1 MAGYSGLAGGAA
13 AATVAA
19 LANGT
24 MTTLKTSASM
34 SRMLAVGVAIAATA
48 IANVPGMGD
57 ASANW
62 TAIAAR
68 LDAGVKLPLN
78 DAIAQARTEWI
89 AEDRQAFDSAVTA
102 FQGDTEATRK
112 FFEQIEKCLDD
123 IGDAYRDYWFELAL
137 LSGALLTALLA
148 AFAMLFTPLA
158 PYGKALL
165 EMLGAL
171 ASTIIAFMTN
181 KLGTFLA
188 LIAGTLITGAKGM
201 VQLFN
206 IKPSGSAA
214 IDFTKAEVH
223 WTAPTTWLEPKK
235 AAPAPYGS

>member
-1 MAGYSGLAGGAA
+1 MPGYSGLTLGAGAA
-13 AATVAA
+13 EVGTIAAGA
-19 LANGT
+19 
-24 MTTLKTSASM
+24 MTTLRTGATISK
-34 SRMLAVGVAIAATA
+34 MLAFGVAIASTA
-48 IANVPGMGD
+48 IANVPGMGN

-78 DAIAQARTEWI
+78 DAIAQARSEWI

-123 IGDAYRDYWFELAL
+123 IGDAYRDYWFELGVLAAAL
-137 LSGALLTALLA
+137 ITALLA

-158 PYGKALL
+158 PYGKAML
-165 EMLGAL
+165 EFLGSL
-171 ASTIIAFMTN
+171 ASAIIAFITK

-206 IKPSGSAA
+206 IKPSGDAA
-214 IDFTKAEVH
+214 IDFTKANINYRPPSQ
-223 WTAPTTWLEPKK
+223 WREPKK
-235 AAPAPYGS
+235 TQPAPYTP

>member
-1 MAGYSGLAGGAA
+1 MPGYSGLTLGAGAA
-13 AATVAA
+13 EVTALATSTMASLKTAAT
-19 LANGT
+19 
-24 MTTLKTSASM
+24 M
-34 SRMLAVGVAIAATA
+34 SRMLGFGVAIAATA
-48 IANVPGMGD
+48 VANVPAMGN

-62 TAIAAR
+62 TSIAAR

-78 DAIAQARTEWI
+78 DAIAQARSEWI

-123 IGDAYRDYWFELAL
+123 IGDAYRDYWFELGLLAAAL
-137 LSGALLTALLA
+137 ITVLLA

-158 PYGKALL
+158 PYGKAML
-165 EMLGAL
+165 EVLGSI
-171 ASTIIAFMTN
+171 ASTIIAVMT
-181 KLGTFLA
+181 KRLGTFLA

-201 VQLFN
+201 LQLFN

-223 WTAPTTWLEPKK
+223 WTPPITWLEPKK
-235 AAPAPYGS
+235 AAPAPYGA